1 MKKIIKRTAL
11 ALLATPFVLL
21 LIGAIVYYTYTLFAV
36 GGESSRHQAYL
47 QKHMQQV
54 ATGAND
60 FPVFDEVFYD
70 SKVIMLGEVHGFA
83 MPQELDF
90 ELLKHLNQKKGLT
103 HYLAEVD
110 FSQAHLL
117 NRYLES
123 GDESLLVEVFQ
134 TWVNYNAQ
142 WANQEFYAK
151 LQKIYTYNQT
161 LPADKRIR
169 IVGVDKI
176 QDIAITKRHL
186 GELLKEKNANSRL
199 TALDSL
205 LADSTSTSQA
215 LQAFAS
221 DYLAAANTDSLYLSD
236 SASSDLMHILT
247 NLAYQ
252 QENVHRD
259 SVMFLNL
266 VNLTKANHWHDE
278 QFYGMWGLMH
288 ALQSEVNEGY
298 RSFAYLLKNQ
308 QSPFRNKVTTIGI
321 FASDSEN
328 MIPARAMPASLNKGQ
343 AYINSTWVNSDGP
356 MAFVNGIKDLR
367 ALTQE
372 HSMAIFKLN
381 GEASP
386 YLTSSLLATT
396 RILMPGQA
404 GIHPAAENPTS
415 TELYQ
420 YAVLIRNSKAATP
433 IKSTL

>member
-21 LIGAIVYYTYTLFAV
+21 LVGAIVYYTYTLFAV

-47 QKHMQQV
+47 QNNMQQV
-54 ATGAND
+54 EVGAND
-60 FPVFDEVFYD
+60 FPVFDEAFYD

-110 FSQAHLL
+110 FSQAYLL
-117 NRYLES
+117 NQYLES
-123 GDESLLVEVFQ
+123 GDESLLDDVFQ

-142 WANQEFYAK
+142 WANQEFYTK

-161 LPADKRIR
+161 LPADNRIR
-169 IVGVDKI
+169 IVGVDRI
-176 QDIAITKRHL
+176 QDIAITKLHL
-186 GELLKEKNANSRL
+186 RELLKANTNSQL
-199 TALDSL
+199 NALDSL
-205 LADSTSTSQA
+205 LTDSTTTSQA

-221 DYLAAANTDSLYLSD
+221 DYLAAVNTDSVYLPD
-236 SASSDLMHILT
+236 SVSSDLMHVLA

-252 QENVHRD
+252 QENVQRD

-266 VNLTKANHWHDE
+266 ANLTKANQWQDE

-288 ALQSEVNEGY
+288 TLQSEVNEGY
-298 RSFAYLLKNQ
+298 LSFAYLLKNQ
-308 QSPFRNKVTTIGI
+308 ESPFRNKITTIGI

-328 MIPARAMPASLNKGQ
+328 MIPARAMPASFNKGQ

-367 ALTQE
+367 ALTKE
-372 HSMAIFKLN
+372 HSMAIFKLT
-381 GEASP
+381 GQASP

-433 IKSTL
+433 IKSSL